1 MELSLTYAD
10 DDGAG
15 WLAAEPPYMQRASHA
30 VVDDGGVWL
39 VDPVDGEG
47 LDDILAPLGE
57 VRGVLQLLGRHP
69 RDCAALAARLGV
81 PHHVTPTDGVPGLSL
96 QAITV
101 VDRPWWREVALWAPR
116 TRSLIV
122 PESLGTAPYYL
133 TGDDLLGVH
142 PMMRMTPPR
151 GLAAFDAARLLP
163 GHGAPVAG
171 AHVAEAIRDVLDR
184 SRRDIPR
191 VALRLA
197 RHRGRPPATAAA

>member
-1 MELSLTYAD
+1 MQLSLTYAD

-15 WLAAEPPYMQRASHA
+15 WIAAEPPYMQRASHA

-69 RDCAALAARLGV
+69 RDCAALASRLGV
-81 PHHVTPTDGVPGLSL
+81 PHHVAPVDGVPGLSL
-96 QAITV
+96 ETITV
-101 VDRPWWREVALWAPR
+101 VDRPWWRAVALWSPR

-133 TGDDLLGVH
+133 TGGDVLGVH
-142 PMMRMTPPR
+142 PMMRLTPPH
-151 GLAAFDAARLLP
+151 GLAAFDVARLLP

-171 AHVAEAIRDVLDR
+171 EHVAEAIRDALDG

-197 RHRGRPPATAAA
+197 RHRGRPPAA